1 MRKVPGEQGSTTHEH
16 RVEFLRSFLFRHH
29 PQACP
34 EDWIIV
40 SGGKGT
46 VQYATALPAE
56 GPRSAV
62 TKQRYHCAWSISAT
76 GGEWASL
83 ASTKAQISTGAAAG
97 DCPDVARDQRWE
109 TVVSCADAGW
119 ARKFDENQRAL
130 IFKSSRNFDHGTSEF
145 SYRYH
150 AWGQNAKP
158 AERIVQFELAF
169 GGPEY
174 AALYCRRHVLSD
186 QMRYLLFP
194 GIIDTEQILDAVK
207 GDKLMLDLADDSF
220 RPEWS
225 SLRALGTASDIYKS
239 LGSASIST
247 DFVSSSLDSMLW
259 CQKMVFGNPWWSSPP
274 ASRAVAFSCIIM
286 METGNQNLDP
296 RQLQSVM
303 AVSVGDSI
311 YAAAELVSD
320 PWSVTTDQVTRAHGN
335 VGKPGVSLLVPPP
348 NPKVRKPAT
357 NEWNVINHDEWDG
370 RGQDSFENTSMH
382 LLLTESRIPYA
393 RESDGARDIQAFFQ
407 EAVVQVYDK
416 GTWVG
421 DVDLVKKLSVLQS
434 RTWKVPAECPHGTVQ
449 SDYFRSEK
457 PENIVAIDNWFE
469 LLDRPACP
477 AVVRSAGNWIGRL
490 AATGLCS
497 HKEFRTLILPPTPCP
512 NGCLSSV
519 SFVKDYI
526 AKEGDVLIM

>member
-16 RVEFLRSFLFRHH
+16 RVEFLRSFLFGHH

-76 GGEWASL
+76 EGEWASI
-83 ASTKAQISTGAAAG
+83 ASTEVQISAGAGAAG

-109 TVVSCADAGW
+109 PVVSCADAGW
-119 ARKFDENQRAL
+119 ARKFDENQPAL

-150 AWGQNAKP
+150 PRAQSAKL
-158 AERIVQFELAF
+158 AERIVQFGLAF
-169 GGPEY
+169 GDPGY
-174 AALYCRRHVLSD
+174 AALYCRRHVSGD
-186 QMRYLLFP
+186 QRRSLPFP
-194 GIIDTEQILDAVK
+194 GYIDTEQILDAVK
-207 GDKLMLDLADDSF
+207 ADKLILDLADDMFGS
-220 RPEWS
+220 PWS
-225 SLRALGTASDIYKS
+225 PLRALGTASDIYKS

-247 DFVSSSLDSMLW
+247 DFVSSSFNSVLW
-259 CQKMVFGNPWWSSPP
+259 YRTMVFTGPSWSSPP
-274 ASRAVAFSCIIM
+274 VSQAVAFSCIIM

-296 RQLQSVM
+296 RDLQSVM

-320 PWSVTTDQVTRAHGN
+320 PWSVTTKVTRAHGN
-335 VGKPGVSLLVPPP
+335 VGKPGVSLLVPPLR
-348 NPKVRKPAT
+348 PKVRKPAT

-370 RGQDSFENTSMH
+370 RCQDSFENTSMH

-421 DVDLVKKLSVLQS
+421 DVDLVKTLSGRPS
-434 RTWKVPAECPHGTVQ
+434 TTWTVPAECPHGTVPT
-449 SDYFRSEK
+449 DYSRSKK
-457 PENIVAIDNWFE
+457 PEKIVTIDNWFE

-497 HKEFRTLILPPTPCP
+497 NIEFRTLILPQTSCP

-519 SFVKDYI
+519 SFVKDYLVR
-526 AKEGDVLIM
+526 EGDVLIM